1 METTDISDRDAI
13 NDVINNNH
21 DNETINVLHDDVN
34 AVDDDVD
41 TGVTGAGDV
50 ADVVVD
56 GTVANTAVDVGSAD
70 LAVGSTDIA
79 VGSTDITVGSTDITV
94 GSTDLAVGST
104 DIAAVEVDSS
114 DTVPGNSN
122 SNTIEDSSDIFA
134 ETTIEKIDTTATTSN
149 DYDNEVIIDSDND
162 QPPVVEAVED
172 ITNVEDDSKDK
183 DDKDS
188 DNEHQSSMFNPILR
202 SSTTSDHAFSPSN
215 SATQQLSS
223 SSSKDNYSDR
233 KSGAKLDAI
242 DLCYSV
248 IINGKLKK
256 ILKNINF
263 SLEPGCMCALLGSS
277 TAGKR

>member
-21 DNETINVLHDDVN
+21 DNETINVLHDPIHDDVN
-34 AVDDDVD
+34 AVDDNVD
-41 TGVTGAGDV
+41 TGVTGAVDIGDV

-56 GTVANTAVDVGSAD
+56 SAVANAAVNVVSTD
-70 LAVGSTDIA
+70 LA
-79 VGSTDITVGSTDITV
+79 V

-134 ETTIEKIDTTATTSN
+134 ETTIEKIDTTAATSN

-172 ITNVEDDSKDK
+172 ITNVD

-188 DNEHQSSMFNPILR
+188 DNEHQSSMFNPMLR

>member
-1 METTDISDRDAI
+1 METTTDISDRDAN

-21 DNETINVLHDDVN
+21 NNEAINVLHDPIHDDVN
-34 AVDDDVD
+34 AVDDDDVD
-41 TGVTGAGDV
+41 TGVTDVVDTGVTSADDVVGDV
-50 ADVVVD
+50 SDIVDD
-56 GTVANTAVDVGSAD
+56 GTVANTYDVGSSYIVAD
-70 LAVGSTDIA
+70 DVG
-79 VGSTDITVGSTDITV
+79 
-94 GSTDLAVGST
+94 
-104 DIAAVEVDSS
+104 SS

-122 SNTIEDSSDIFA
+122 SDIIA
-134 ETTIEKIDTTATTSN
+134 ETTIEKIDTAATTSN

-162 QPPVVEAVED
+162 QPPAEEAVEGT
-172 ITNVEDDSKDK
+172 TNVEDDSNDK
-183 DDKDS
+183 DDDNKNDKDG
-188 DNEHQSSMFNPILR
+188 DNGHQGSMFNPILS
-202 SSTTSDHAFSPSN
+202 SSTGSDYAFSPSN
-215 SATQQLSS
+215 SATQLSSS